1 MGADTHL
8 KGRPLVN
15 TATAQPAEEVRVVL
29 LCDDVSGCKENEV
42 HIADILQT
50 LDYLTQEVE
59 VIFHVWLVHA
69 YSAYV
74 A

>member
-8 KGRPLVN
+8 KDRPSVN
-15 TATAQPAEEVRVVL
+15 TGTAQPAEEVRVVL
-29 LCDDVSGCKENEV
+29 LRDNVSGCKENEA
-42 HIADILQT
+42 HIANTLQT

-69 YSAYV
+69 YMCM
-74 A
+74 